1 MQAGS
6 AYSGCSHYGDAGDL
20 AAGVHMHII
29 CIYIPHAYAYHMQV
43 TLLLVDRFSGGAV
56 AALSQ
61 QAGVA
66 HRSTSRD
73 ASLLR
78 FERHCAN
85 LGLTVQVGVAVHVH
99 AHVPSSQN
107 TRTLV
112 PHCC

>member
-1 MQAGS
+1 MA
-6 AYSGCSHYGDAGDL
+6 
-20 AAGVHMHII
+20 
-29 CIYIPHAYAYHMQV
+29 MQV

-99 AHVPSSQN
+99 ARVAILTEHACSVPY
-107 TRTLV
+107 
-112 PHCC
+112 CF